1 MNMYLN
7 SSLDEILLHC
17 KVTSSVKFA
26 GTHLYTWVLTGTVK
40 DKCLSQEHNRA
51 VTPTAKSVLHNFQW
65 KSPTG
70 EVTINMYMC
79 RFLLIT
85 GVTHLVH

>member
-1 MNMYLN
+1 MYLN
-7 SSLDEILLHC
+7 STLDEILVHC
-17 KVTSSVKFA
+17 KVTSSIKFA
-26 GTHLYTWVLTGTVK
+26 GTHLHTWVVRGTVK

-51 VTPTAKSVLHNFQW
+51 ATPTAESVLHNFHW
-65 KSPTG
+65 KRSTG
-70 EVTINMYMC
+70 QVTIKMYMC